1 MVKLTFIIGILLL
14 AMIFQKNP
22 IWGIFIVGIYIL
34 LRFRRRRFDSN
45 KGLIESGINN
55 TYMNINAMNIGLQTI
70 ADAITGQDPDDDYDN
85 EKNPKEYSKRILVKN
100 DIYRN

>member
-22 IWGIFIVGIYIL
+22 TWGIFIVGIYIL
-34 LRFRRRRFDSN
+34 LRFRSRRFDSN
-45 KGLIESGINN
+45 KGLIESVINN